1 MLLHSFTLKF
11 TNKTKIRYVPKSQ
24 CSDSLCRTTT
34 YCVTVSSSHWFI
46 LWNWKLLA
54 MTSGLGAKWAC
65 KTSTIFVHRS
75 GLVRSYHITQQAIRF
90 RSHHTQ
96 QHLFPRLNLH
106 PSILSSPE
114 GHNKLWFLCFS
125 ILMGATWKKCLIQW
139 IFYYKNN
146 RQHNKSYSVNKV
158 KKAFSPLFKISQ
170 KRKKIVFL
178 FFLIFIRHPLLLISK
193 STVES
198 RFFFFHLWF
207 VAGRSFLCLPTSNRF
222 VSRLAVMQAVAVAVK
237 TKH

>member
-46 LWNWKLLA
+46 LWNWKLLT

-65 KTSTIFVHRS
+65 KTSTIFAHRS

-170 KRKKIVFL
+170 KRKKKFSY
-178 FFLIFIRHPLLLISK
+178 FF
-193 STVES
+193 
-198 RFFFFHLWF
+198 
-207 VAGRSFLCLPTSNRF
+207 SF
-222 VSRLAVMQAVAVAVK
+222 
-237 TKH
+237 